1 MGQVRLHGGDG
12 VGFSPGVGVF
22 HILSHAS
29 LVKPQVRNLPEA
41 LFTDQA
47 LLLICEQSAFYKHL
61 YLITEAQ
68 LLSYVRLF
76 ATPWTVAP
84 PGSSDHG
91 IFHARI
97 QEWVA
102 ISFSRYLILKYLK
115 LLNFLHTLPRVKSMS
130 LEAVLS
136 RITYLRLRQMGSRS
150 LRSLHALTL

>member
-1 MGQVRLHGGDG
+1 MEWGC
-12 VGFSPGVGVF
+12 SPGVGVF
-22 HILSHAS
+22 HILSCAS

-76 ATPWTVAP
+76 ATPRTVATP
-84 PGSSDHG
+84 DSSDHG

-115 LLNFLHTLPRVKSMS
+115 LLNFLHTLPRVKSIAWKLFYRVS
-130 LEAVLS
+130 HS
-136 RITYLRLRQMGSRS
+136 FI
-150 LRSLHALTL
+150 